1 MKKNLRTI
9 TLVPLMSLMA
19 VALTGCYEVYVKTRV
34 CEDVDAAK
42 VLTIVHHGVTNELYS
57 SAADA
62 QSAVRARYDQSTW
75 SFYGLQ
81 GTGNTADYWVPK
93 LGARA
98 EMTEPALFSDSDN
111 NRITAEWISFDESE
125 TGYPY
130 WELNMRA
137 DTTSPVRPELAANL
151 TWVVFFPTT
160 WDYQVSPERFMSA
173 TTSIFSGNCAVDTTG
188 LELTFTEQGEIS
200 PTVRLLPPWAPPES
214 PSPDP
219 EPVDEPQPDPVGSEP
234 ASPPEDAA
242 NSPTEEPSESENI
255 AGAGESATGAPADEI
270 PLEEEANQPLEG
282 ATPTDFEGKIGVA
295 TTEISESVGLVEVD
309 SQLLPAIAVGNKVI
323 PAGTE
328 VKIVGT
334 FSQGVLV
341 EQSDEETSGAFVWM
355 WIGALALAA
364 GIGTGIFL
372 MIRRPKAPAD
382 AT

>member
-1 MKKNLRTI
+1 MKTHLRT
-9 TLVPLMSLMA
+9 TALVSLMSLVA

-42 VLTIVHHGVTNELYS
+42 VRTVVRHGVTNELYN

-62 QSAVRARYDQSTW
+62 QEAVKAWYDQSTW
-75 SFYGLQ
+75 TFYGIQ
-81 GTGNTADYWVPK
+81 GAGNTADYWEPK

-98 EMTEPALFSDSDN
+98 EMSEPALFSDSNN

-151 TWVVFFPTT
+151 TWAIFFPTT
-160 WDYQVSPERFMSA
+160 WDYQVSPERFMS
-173 TTSIFSGNCAVDTTG
+173 TTTNVSSGSCAVDTTY
-188 LELTFTEQGEIS
+188 LQLTFAEQGEIS

-219 EPVDEPQPDPVGSEP
+219 EPVNEPQPDPVESET
-234 ASPPEDAA
+234 ASPPEAA
-242 NSPTEEPSESENI
+242 TNPPTEELAKPD
-255 AGAGESATGAPADEI
+255 ESATGIPVDEV
-270 PLEEEANQPLEG
+270 PLEEEGSQPLEE
-282 ATPTDFEGKIGVA
+282 ATPTDLEGKIGVA

-328 VKIVGT
+328 VRIVGT

-341 EQSDEETSGAFVWM
+341 EQSEEETSGAFVWM

-372 MIRRPKAPAD
+372 MIRRPKVPAD